1 MEVLEEVGIRAHV
14 CIRACRD
21 DWMIVGHDGWSKYVI
36 YNRSRRVVVKLYW
49 NFESMQIMFKKE
61 CHQCTH
67 IRYFCSQQLS
77 TNKHL

>member
-36 YNRSRRVVVKLYW
+36 YNRSRPVVVKLY
-49 NFESMQIMFKKE
+49 
-61 CHQCTH
+61 
-67 IRYFCSQQLS
+67 
-77 TNKHL
+77 